1 MQNKAQYDLEWKA
14 AKISTLFSNDLDNY
28 KYLYG
33 EDLGLKPS
41 TVEQASFE
49 YYPLGKVC
57 DKGLTEEDKKE
68 GVLKRLRNV
77 EDKSEKQLEVF
88 SKANKI
94 SRLAKKWK
102 WL

>member
-1 MQNKAQYDLEWKA
+1 M
-14 AKISTLFSNDLDNY
+14 
-28 KYLYG
+28 
-33 EDLGLKPS
+33 
-41 TVEQASFE
+41 
-49 YYPLGKVC
+49 GKVF